1 MGKMSKKILAG
12 LLAVVLV
19 LGGILLY
26 NLQMNK
32 SFITTFYSVTVD
44 KPVEDLRIVLL
55 SDLHLHEYGEDNADL
70 VRKIQNLAPDLI
82 AVAGDMNIDTD
93 TDYHV
98 VLDLMHQLVDIAP
111 VYYAPGNHEW
121 GGRYAGGS
129 DALFDDIQA
138 TGVHWLNGNYEDV
151 EFKGRKLR
159 IGGFFEW
166 PRAQLER
173 ENSRAVADAMNG
185 ETNELDDVCTILI
198 CHCPEVLDTSLEL
211 YQFDLVL
218 SGHAHGGQVR
228 LPGIGGLFAP
238 GQGLFPRYDGG
249 LYRRG
254 LARMVVSR
262 GLGNSLFP
270 LRVGN
275 RPEVVVATLHPAPSV
290 EGQ

>member
-19 LGGILLY
+19 LGSILLY

-44 KPVEDLRIVLL
+44 KPVEDLRIVLM

-70 VRKIQNLAPDLI
+70 VRKIQNIAPDLI

-121 GGRYAGGS
+121 AGRYAGGS

-198 CHCPEVLDTSLEL
+198 CHCPEALDTSLEL

-228 LPGIGGLFAP
+228 IGS
-238 GQGLFPRYDGG
+238 QGLWSTSQGFLPKYTSGVNQMG
-249 LYRRG
+249 ESQ
-254 LARMVVSR
+254 VVISR
-262 GLGNSLFP
+262 GLGDSEPFP
-270 LRVGN
+270 RIFN
-275 RPEVVVATLHPAPSV
+275 QPELVVVDV
-290 EGQ
+290 N

>member
-138 TGVHWLNGNYEDV
+138 TGVHWLNGSYEDV

-198 CHCPEVLDTSLEL
+198 CHCPGGSGHLAGAVPVRPCAQRPRPRRAGAHRQSRPLV
-211 YQFDLVL
+211 YQSGFSAQIHQRGQPDGGVAGGHQPRPRRFGAVPAHLQPAGTGGRGCEL
-218 SGHAHGGQVR
+218 SGK
-228 LPGIGGLFAP
+228 
-238 GQGLFPRYDGG
+238 D
-249 LYRRG
+249 
-254 LARMVVSR
+254 
-262 GLGNSLFP
+262 
-270 LRVGN
+270 
-275 RPEVVVATLHPAPSV
+275 
-290 EGQ
+290 

>member
-121 GGRYAGGS
+121 AGRYAGGS

-166 PRAQLER
+166 PRVQLER
-173 ENSRAVADAMNG
+173 ENSRAVADALND
-185 ETNELDDVCTILI
+185 ETNALDDVCTILI
-198 CHCPEVLDTSLEL
+198 CHCPEVLDTSLADEK
-211 YQFDLVL
+211 FDLVL

-228 LPGIGGLFAP
+228 IGS
-238 GQGLFPRYDGG
+238 QGLWSTSQGFLPKYTSGVNQMG
-249 LYRRG
+249 ESQ
-254 LARMVVSR
+254 VVISR
-262 GLGNSLFP
+262 GLGDSEPFP
-270 LRVGN
+270 RIFN
-275 RPEVVVATLHPAPSV
+275 QPELVVVDV
-290 EGQ
+290 N

>member
-98 VLDLMHQLVDIAP
+98 VLDLMHQLVDI
-111 VYYAPGNHEW
+111 G
-121 GGRYAGGS
+121 AGI
-129 DALFDDIQA
+129 LC
-138 TGVHWLNGNYEDV
+138 
-151 EFKGRKLR
+151 
-159 IGGFFEW
+159 
-166 PRAQLER
+166 PRQ
-173 ENSRAVADAMNG
+173 
-185 ETNELDDVCTILI
+185 
-198 CHCPEVLDTSLEL
+198 P
-211 YQFDLVL
+211 
-218 SGHAHGGQVR
+218 
-228 LPGIGGLFAP
+228 
-238 GQGLFPRYDGG
+238 
-249 LYRRG
+249 
-254 LARMVVSR
+254 
-262 GLGNSLFP
+262 
-270 LRVGN
+270 RVGGTVCGRQR
-275 RPEVVVATLHPAPSV
+275 RPF
-290 EGQ
+290 

>member
-121 GGRYAGGS
+121 AGRYAGGS

-173 ENSRAVADAMNG
+173 ENSCAVADAMNG
-185 ETNELDDVCTILI
+185 ETNELDDVCTVLI

-218 SGHAHGGQVR
+218 SGHAHGGIWR
-228 LPGIGGLFAP
+228 LPFTDGL
-238 GQGLFPRYDGG
+238 LDTNLNWFPSFTSGFYHCTDGDCAG
-249 LYRRG
+249 
-254 LARMVVSR
+254 AEVFVSR
-262 GLGNSLFP
+262 GLGNSPKWALRLF
-270 LRVGN
+270 N
-275 RPEVVVATLHPAPSV
+275 RPQLAVITLKK
-290 EGQ
+290 G

>member
-111 VYYAPGNHEW
+111 PPATTS
-121 GGRYAGGS
+121 GGDGTRA
-129 DALFDDIQA
+129 AA
-138 TGVHWLNGNYEDV
+138 TPFLTT
-151 EFKGRKLR
+151 F
-159 IGGFFEW
+159 
-166 PRAQLER
+166 
-173 ENSRAVADAMNG
+173 
-185 ETNELDDVCTILI
+185 
-198 CHCPEVLDTSLEL
+198 
-211 YQFDLVL
+211 
-218 SGHAHGGQVR
+218 
-228 LPGIGGLFAP
+228 
-238 GQGLFPRYDGG
+238 
-249 LYRRG
+249 
-254 LARMVVSR
+254 
-262 GLGNSLFP
+262 
-270 LRVGN
+270 
-275 RPEVVVATLHPAPSV
+275 RPPAST
-290 EGQ
+290 G

>member
-121 GGRYAGGS
+121 GGGDGMRA
-129 DALFDDIQA
+129 AA
-138 TGVHWLNGNYEDV
+138 TPFLTT
-151 EFKGRKLR
+151 F
-159 IGGFFEW
+159 
-166 PRAQLER
+166 
-173 ENSRAVADAMNG
+173 
-185 ETNELDDVCTILI
+185 
-198 CHCPEVLDTSLEL
+198 
-211 YQFDLVL
+211 
-218 SGHAHGGQVR
+218 
-228 LPGIGGLFAP
+228 
-238 GQGLFPRYDGG
+238 
-249 LYRRG
+249 
-254 LARMVVSR
+254 
-262 GLGNSLFP
+262 
-270 LRVGN
+270 
-275 RPEVVVATLHPAPSV
+275 RPPAST
-290 EGQ
+290 G

>member
-138 TGVHWLNGNYEDV
+138 TGVHWLNGSYEDV
-151 EFKGRKLR
+151 EFKGKKLR

-185 ETNELDDVCTILI
+185 ETNELDDVCAILI
-198 CHCPEVLDTSLEL
+198 CHCPEVLNTSLEL

-228 LPGIGGLFAP
+228 IGSHGLWSTSQGFLPKYTSGVNQMGES
-238 GQGLFPRYDGG
+238 Q
-249 LYRRG
+249 
-254 LARMVVSR
+254 VVISR
-262 GLGNSLFP
+262 GLGDSEPFP
-270 LRVGN
+270 RIFN
-275 RPEVVVATLHPAPSV
+275 QPELVVVDV
-290 EGQ
+290 N

>member
-1 MGKMSKKILAG
+1 MIKKILHFLVR
-12 LLAVVLV
+12 LLLILLLMALV
-19 LGGILLY
+19 LGSILLY

-32 SFITTFYSVTVD
+32 SFITTFYTVTVD

-55 SDLHLHEYGEDNADL
+55 SDLHLSEYGTDNADL
-70 VRKIQNLAPDLI
+70 VQKVRNLAPDLI
-82 AVAGDMNIDTD
+82 AVAGDMDIDTNP
-93 TDYHV
+93 DYSL
-98 VLDLMHQLVDIAP
+98 VLSLMRQLVDIAP

-121 GGRYAGGS
+121 AARYANGC
-129 DALFDDIQA
+129 DTIFDDIEA
-138 TGVHWLNGNYEDV
+138 TGVHWMNGTYEDAV
-151 EFKGRKLR
+151 INGKKLR

-228 LPGIGGLFAP
+228 IGGHGLWSTS
-238 GQGLFPRYDGG
+238 QGFLPKYTSGVNQMG
-249 LYRRG
+249 ESQ
-254 LARMVVSR
+254 VVISR
-262 GLGNSLFP
+262 GLGDSEPYPRIFNQ
-270 LRVGN
+270 
-275 RPEVVVATLHPAPSV
+275 PELVVVDV
-290 EGQ
+290 N

>member
-1 MGKMSKKILAG
+1 MGKMSKKMLAG

-19 LGGILLY
+19 MGGILLY

-93 TDYHV
+93 NDYHV

-121 GGRYAGGS
+121 AGRYAGGS

-185 ETNELDDVCTILI
+185 RDERAGRRLHHPHL
-198 CHCPEVLDTSLEL
+198 P
-211 YQFDLVL
+211 L
-218 SGHAHGGQVR
+218 SGGAGHLAGAVPVRPCAQRPRPRRTGAHRQSRPLVYQSGLSAQVHQRGQ
-228 LPGIGGLFAP
+228 P
-238 GQGLFPRYDGG
+238 DGG
-249 LYRRG
+249 VTG
-254 LARMVVSR
+254 
-262 GLGNSLFP
+262 GHQP
-270 LRVGN
+270 
-275 RPEVVVATLHPAPSV
+275 RPR
-290 EGQ
+290 

>member
-121 GGRYAGGS
+121 AGRYAGGS

-151 EFKGRKLR
+151 EFKDRKLR

-185 ETNELDDVCTILI
+185 ETNELDDVCTVLI
-198 CHCPEVLDTSLEL
+198 CNCPEVLDTSQEL
-211 YQFDLVL
+211 YQFDHVL
-218 SGHAHGGQVR
+218 SGHAHGGPVR
-228 LPGIGGLFAP
+228 IGS
-238 GQGLFPRYDGG
+238 QGLWSTSQGFLPNYTSGVNQMG
-249 LYRRG
+249 ESQ
-254 LARMVVSR
+254 VVISR
-262 GLGNSLFP
+262 GLGDSEPFP
-270 LRVGN
+270 RIFN
-275 RPEVVVATLHPAPSV
+275 QPELVVVDV
-290 EGQ
+290 N

>member
-12 LLAVVLV
+12 PLAVVLV

-121 GGRYAGGS
+121 AGRYAGGS

-138 TGVHWLNGNYEDV
+138 TGVHWLNGSYEDV

-228 LPGIGGLFAP
+228 IGS
-238 GQGLFPRYDGG
+238 QGLWSTSQ
-249 LYRRG
+249 L
-254 LARMVVSR
+254 
-262 GLGNSLFP
+262 SLI
-270 LRVGN
+270 
-275 RPEVVVATLHPAPSV
+275 HI
-290 EGQ
+290 

>member
-1 MGKMSKKILAG
+1 MFYNSFSVLLCPGNTHFAQVGNFFSELPVKKVENIKRALALERG
-12 LLAVVLV
+12 GDVERLLAVL
-19 LGGILLY
+19 
-26 NLQMNK
+26 
-32 SFITTFYSVTVD
+32 
-44 KPVEDLRIVLL
+44 
-55 SDLHLHEYGEDNADL
+55 
-70 VRKIQNLAPDLI
+70 
-82 AVAGDMNIDTD
+82 AVADGSVVRHDNCLAV
-93 TDYHV
+93 HV
-98 VLDLMHQLVDIAP
+98 G
-111 VYYAPGNHEW
+111 GNC
-121 GGRYAGGS
+121 GS

-228 LPGIGGLFAP
+228 IGS
-238 GQGLFPRYDGG
+238 QGLWSTSQGFLPKYTSGVNQMG
-249 LYRRG
+249 ESQ
-254 LARMVVSR
+254 VVISR
-262 GLGNSLFP
+262 GLGDSEPFP
-270 LRVGN
+270 RIFN
-275 RPEVVVATLHPAPSV
+275 QPELVVVDV
-290 EGQ
+290 N